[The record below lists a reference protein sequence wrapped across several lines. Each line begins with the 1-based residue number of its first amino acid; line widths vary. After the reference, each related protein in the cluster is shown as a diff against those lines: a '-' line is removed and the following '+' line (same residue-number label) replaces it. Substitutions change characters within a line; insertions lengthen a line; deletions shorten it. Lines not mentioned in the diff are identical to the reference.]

1 MLHQFADS
9 IQGSLAEQGVAK
21 YLNTYFA
28 SHVNTFTMP
37 DLMWEGKKIQVR
49 CQNPK
54 EKNYLILR
62 KNAKD
67 EEIYILA
74 INECP
79 IIKIKGWVIAKDI
92 IHSDK
97 YLTDFGLKD
106 RPKVFGVPTNDLH
119 PINEIFYKR

>member
-49 CQNPK
+49 CQKPK
-54 EKNYLILR
+54 EKWCLNGPRSWLGPFF
-62 KNAKD
+62 K
-67 EEIYILA
+67 
-74 INECP
+74 
-79 IIKIKGWVIAKDI
+79 
-92 IHSDK
+92 HF
-97 YLTDFGLKD
+97 LTNF
-106 RPKVFGVPTNDLH
+106 
-119 PINEIFYKR
+119 